1 MRTLIT
7 YLKIKAMTDSAE
19 QAIKK
24 ADFSKEGMME
34 IHIGRMK
41 VVVDFKS
48 ATIATM
54 KDNDIVDKFNYEKEY
69 SLNDFGRYI
78 DNIIESD
85 KKLGCL

>member
-1 MRTLIT
+1 
-7 YLKIKAMTDSAE
+7 MTDSAG

-41 VVVDFKS
+41 VVVFFKS

-54 KDNDIVDKFNYEKEY
+54 KDNDIVDKFSYEQEY
-69 SLNDFGRYI
+69 SLNDFARYI
-78 DNIIESD
+78 DNIIQSD
-85 KKLGCL
+85 KKLGGL